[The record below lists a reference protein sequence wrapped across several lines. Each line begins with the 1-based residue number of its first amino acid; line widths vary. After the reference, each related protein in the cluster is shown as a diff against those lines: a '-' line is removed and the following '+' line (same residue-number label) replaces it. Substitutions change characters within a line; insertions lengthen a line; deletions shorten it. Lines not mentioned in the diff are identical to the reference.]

1 MEFNTPTRKLLEK
14 QFQDKK
20 LSESSI
26 KTYIRNLEKLN
37 NGPLKNL
44 NFLKDIS
51 AILDKLQGYKENTKR
66 SYLISIVSALGLDKS
81 TKQKVKLYEDYFEL
95 MMDKNKKKQQDESK
109 NEKTETQEKNW
120 MDWTQVTKVF
130 NDMQEKVKPL
140 FNQKTVSDSQ
150 FNQLLS
156 FMILSLYT
164 LIAPRRNEYQHMF
177 ITHAP
182 RGEDMNYLDI
192 DKQQFVFNVFKT
204 HKKEGQVVID
214 IPKELFQ
221 IIELYMKFHPLLK
234 KKLAKNAVVPFLVHS
249 DGEPLDK
256 VNSITRILNRIFGKS
271 IGSSMLRHSYLSSK
285 YGTVSQEMKDDAK
298 AMSHSVH
305 TQQNTYVKND

>member
-1 MEFNTPTRKLLEK
+1 MSTSCKILLEK

-44 NFLKDIS
+44 NFLKDIPV
-51 AILDKLQGYKENTKR
+51 ILDKLKDYKENTKR

-81 TKQKVKLYEDYFEL
+81 TKQKENLYKHYFDL
-95 MMDKNKKKQQDESK
+95 MMEKNKEKRQEESK
-109 NEKTETQEKNW
+109 NEKTDTQEKNW
-120 MDWTQVTKVF
+120 LDWDQVVKVF
-130 NDMQEKVKPL
+130 HDVQDKVKPL
-140 FNQKTVSDSQ
+140 FNQKTVTEREY
-150 FNQLLS
+150 NAILS
-156 FMILSLYT
+156 FMVLALYV
-164 LIAPRRNEYQHMF
+164 LIPPRRNEFQNMV

-182 RGEDMNYLDI
+182 RGEDVNYLDI
-192 DKQQFVFNVFKT
+192 DKRQFIFNVFKT
-204 HKKEGQVVID
+204 FKKEGKVVLD

-221 IIELYMKFHPLLK
+221 IIEMYMKFHPLLK
-234 KKLAKNAVVPFLVHS
+234 KKLAKNAVVPFLVYS

-271 IGSSMLRHSYLSSK
+271 IGSSMLRHSYVSSK
-285 YGTVSQEMKDDAK
+285 YGAVNEEMKEDAK
-298 AMSHSVH
+298 NMSHSLGM
-305 TQQNTYVKND
+305 QKNYIKND

>member
-95 MMDKNKKKQQDESK
+95 MMDKNKK
-109 NEKTETQEKNW
+109 
-120 MDWTQVTKVF
+120 
-130 NDMQEKVKPL
+130 NDQTP
-140 FNQKTVSDSQ
+140 
-150 FNQLLS
+150 
-156 FMILSLYT
+156 
-164 LIAPRRNEYQHMF
+164 
-177 ITHAP
+177 
-182 RGEDMNYLDI
+182 
-192 DKQQFVFNVFKT
+192 
-204 HKKEGQVVID
+204 
-214 IPKELFQ
+214 
-221 IIELYMKFHPLLK
+221 
-234 KKLAKNAVVPFLVHS
+234 NA
-249 DGEPLDK
+249 E
-256 VNSITRILNRIFGKS
+256 
-271 IGSSMLRHSYLSSK
+271 
-285 YGTVSQEMKDDAK
+285 
-298 AMSHSVH
+298 
-305 TQQNTYVKND
+305 